1 MTRLAWIGILA
12 AVVLS
17 GCSSVP
23 DQEASEASLQVSD
36 AVSNSVA
43 ESTTDEPDFDFSDP
57 RDPFESFNRPIWEFT
72 RNTLDPYFI
81 LPVANAYERVPSP
94 IRRGLYNMTDNLNE
108 PASFVNNIL
117 QLKMKDAFTTVGRFA
132 INSTVGLL
140 GFFDVADKW
149 GIKEQ
154 KETFGETLAVY
165 GVGTGPY
172 IMLPGIGPTVVTDR
186 GGDFADDLVWPA
198 PVLSWQVSA
207 ARLVFRSLEQRIELK
222 QLEPMLENSLD
233 EYSFVREAYFSYW
246 KDKVHDG
253 NPPVEAD
260 TWEDEWNNGWES
272 EWESSWP
279 EESSSETEEA
289 SSEGN

>member
-1 MTRLAWIGILA
+1 M
-12 AVVLS
+12 
-17 GCSSVP
+17 P
-23 DQEASEASLQVSD
+23 DQEKDETGPQVTD
-36 AVSNSVA
+36 AVSNSVTT
-43 ESTTDEPDFDFSDP
+43 STTDEPNFDFSDP
-57 RDPFESFNRPIWEFT
+57 RDPFESINRPLWDFNRD
-72 RNTLDPYFI
+72 TLDPYLI
-81 LPVANAYERVPSP
+81 LPVANAYEHVPSP

-132 INSTVGLL
+132 INSTIGLL

-165 GVGTGPY
+165 GMPAGPY
-172 IMLPGIGPTVVTDR
+172 VMLPAAGPTVLADR
-186 GGDFADDLVWPA
+186 GGDFVDDFIWPA

-207 ARLVFRSLEQRIELK
+207 ARLLFRGLEQRIELK
-222 QLEPMLENSLD
+222 QLEPMLDNSLD

-246 KDKVHDG
+246 RDKVYDG
-253 NPPVEAD
+253 NPPVEED
-260 TWEDEWNNGWES
+260 TWEDEWNNDWES

-279 EESSSETEEA
+279 EETGSEPEET